1 MECHK
6 KRDKNDPGHSDFFLE
21 KFYVVQG
28 QTPIILHTHT
38 HNASHTRTRRHLG
51 LDGVLPLGEV
61 DGALA
66 LAVGG
71 AGSLVLGKT
80 AADLAGL
87 LDAEVEGQVLLV
99 LVEQTQLGALVGVD
113 DGQDAGDGLADI
125 VAVGEMLV

>member
-38 HNASHTRTRRHLG
+38 QCKPFKTHLG

-66 LAVGG
+66 LTVGG

-87 LDAEVEGQVLLV
+87 LDAEVEGKVLLA
-99 LVEQTQLGALVGVD
+99 LVEQTELGALVGVD